1 MLLRHSLGVILDI
14 EIWVMKDWN
23 SMEWAKE
30 RAILAQS
37 LWAFVPNVFMQTS
50 SAFNYLPMEI
60 CPLGFTAD
68 GRKLL
73 LRLDGYGKL
82 ISYDLDS
89 QSLAEVRFEFASSTA
104 AHRIPPGKPSNRIL
118 NWTEPAPNPAAGFL
132 HSSTLPLHP
141 PPPADCFWLLL
152 DAIDAGNHSMPPFD
166 AD

>member
-104 AHRIPPGKPSNRIL
+104 VHRIPPGKPSNRIL
-118 NWTEPAPNPAAGFL
+118 NWTEPAQQPD
-132 HSSTLPLHP
+132 SSIPPLSLYI
-141 PPPADCFWLLL
+141 LLL
-152 DAIDAGNHSMPPFD
+152 QLIVSGCFLMRSMLETIRCPLLMLI
-166 AD
+166 